1 MSLITRFYVMRA
13 VKMFYFVELL
23 HNRNYGF
30 SALVIGCYFLFTT
43 ITVRSLVTILWRSY
57 DKFTTKLCRFY

>member
-1 MSLITRFYVMRA
+1 VVMSLITHFYVMRA

-43 ITVRSLVTILWRSY
+43 ITVRSLVTIL
-57 DKFTTKLCRFY
+57 